1 MKQSKFQEQA
11 AVAAERIDQARAL
24 GEQLTFLPDT
34 DGEGGQMVPAEPRAP
49 GRPKGSKNKT
59 DAKLREM
66 LAAKGF
72 RMPEDV
78 LAEIAGLSS
87 REDVLV
93 TAMARAERVLAWATD
108 GAAQVGKKNAKTD
121 WKASGTVRLST
132 FVEIYKSQIKALEAL
147 LPYGLGKVTP
157 DTTTNIQSTTIVMP
171 GSGAPVVPGDSA
183 KVVNGSS
190 NAEFAPPPMPENMQ
204 QKQGVKNSDTIQSD
218 GGSRTE

>member
-11 AVAAERIDQARAL
+11 AAAAQRIEQAQAL
-24 GEQLTFLPDT
+24 GEQLTFLADPDG
-34 DGEGGQMVPAEPRAP
+34 DGGQMVAAEPRAP

-93 TAMARAERVLAWATD
+93 TAMARAERVLAWAQD
-108 GAAQVGKKNAKTD
+108 GAAQVGKKNAKVE
-121 WKASGTVRLST
+121 WLPSGSMRLST

-171 GSGAPVVPGDSA
+171 GSGAPGDSA
-183 KVVNGSS
+183 KVVNGKMGGQFS
-190 NAEFAPPPMPENMQ
+190 PPPMPEKMQ
-204 QKQGVKNSDTIQSD
+204 QNQDVENADTIQSD